1 MRDFVRDKDGRK
13 KKVSLLTKGILN
25 FEKALKSKP
34 KDGIFSAP
42 NFLRKPTIYGVDCNI
57 ADEGTPRFVTFMP
70 LKGLRNEMEKSAPT
84 VNQPILRSRVSN
96 TTQFSSSDT
105 ISAEST
111 PSEAYLCEGDSIDN
125 EILPQ
130 SWSSPATTASPNRP
144 WFKVPSSPKGASELF
159 DMSDLFDKLN
169 DSGSPPEQEIPIPL
183 SPPTLRRFIIT

>member
-96 TTQFSSSDT
+96 TTPFSSSDT

-130 SWSSPATTASPNRP
+130 SWSSPATTAKAQIVHGIR
-144 WFKVPSSPKGASELF
+144 FQAVPKAH
-159 DMSDLFDKLN
+159 LN
-169 DSGSPPEQEIPIPL
+169 CLTCLICL
-183 SPPTLRRFIIT
+183 TN